1 MPPISPVKD
10 AATGKTVKSAT
21 LTPLRTMSLEEVY
34 KLITSNERLA
44 TLTLAVRDAAL
55 RGDENACRRLKQQ
68 TLPYVTP
75 CGVFSR
81 PPEPF
86 DPAELTPAEPLLD
99 TYPGQVSLFCQ
110 PVRSSTALSL
120 TFENHT
126 DRIFYHGDPPDY
138 ERLDVELEGHWYTV
152 PVKPYGTA
160 GVGTETGPGETF
172 TYEPLLEAGYG
183 DLPDGRYRICFGIW
197 DVTSRGP
204 GCRSCL
210 WKIIT

>member
-1 MPPISPVKD
+1 MFKKAFGCAVL
-10 AATGKTVKSAT
+10 AA
-21 LTPLRTMSLEEVY
+21 
-34 KLITSNERLA
+34 
-44 TLTLAVRDAAL
+44 AA
-55 RGDENACRRLKQQ
+55 AA
-68 TLPYVTP
+68 YVW
-75 CGVFSR
+75 FLSR

-183 DLPDGRYRICFGIW
+183 DLPDGHYRICFGIW
-197 DVTSRGP
+197 DVTSRGDAPLGELDGIISVCFTVEQGKFAADP
-204 GCRSCL
+204 G
-210 WKIIT
+210 

>member
-1 MPPISPVKD
+1 MFKKAFGCAVL
-10 AATGKTVKSAT
+10 AA
-21 LTPLRTMSLEEVY
+21 
-34 KLITSNERLA
+34 
-44 TLTLAVRDAAL
+44 AA
-55 RGDENACRRLKQQ
+55 AA
-68 TLPYVTP
+68 YVW
-75 CGVFSR
+75 FLSR

-86 DPAELTPAEPLLD
+86 DPAELTPAEQLLD
-99 TYPGQVSLFCQ
+99 TYPGQISLFCQ

-197 DVTSRGP
+197 DVTSRGDAPLGELDGIISVCFTVEQGKFAADP
-204 GCRSCL
+204 G
-210 WKIIT
+210 

>member
-1 MPPISPVKD
+1 MFKKAFGCAVL
-10 AATGKTVKSAT
+10 AA
-21 LTPLRTMSLEEVY
+21 
-34 KLITSNERLA
+34 
-44 TLTLAVRDAAL
+44 AA
-55 RGDENACRRLKQQ
+55 AA
-68 TLPYVTP
+68 YVW
-75 CGVFSR
+75 FLSR

-99 TYPGQVSLFCQ
+99 TYPGQISLFCQ

-160 GVGTETGPGETF
+160 GVGTETGPIVSVLASGM
-172 TYEPLLEAGYG
+172 
-183 DLPDGRYRICFGIW
+183 
-197 DVTSRGP
+197 
-204 GCRSCL
+204 
-210 WKIIT
+210 